1 MVPTPKSEATQKVM
15 SPDVGVG
22 LGVEGMS
29 SLVHELSIIRL
40 NASNKLITNLL
51 SFFIISVFIVP
62 THKLFGAAF
71 ICMKHLNNSSRLNVY
86 IKCIIILL

>member
-40 NASNKLITNLL
+40 NASNKYQFLLFLLISFSVPLL
-51 SFFIISVFIVP
+51 FV
-62 THKLFGAAF
+62 
-71 ICMKHLNNSSRLNVY
+71 
-86 IKCIIILL
+86 